1 MASNALK
8 KITDRAKQIRKKNPG
23 KKWATAVKEAG
34 RDYRS
39 GKISGTR
46 SKSAPKKVGA
56 KKKTAGTRRTFI
68 GSVGTVSGGSLESQL
83 KKKLTEQLGW
93 MLVQVRTEK
102 TVTQKRALN
111 KKAAEITKKLRALS

>member
-39 GKISGTR
+39 GKISGIR
-46 SKSAPKKVGA
+46 SAPKKVGA
-56 KKKTAGTRRTFI
+56 KKKAVRSRRTSV
-68 GSVGTVSGGSLESQL
+68 GSVGTASGGSLESQL

-93 MLVQVRTEK
+93 MLVQVRTAK